1 MIGTQTIGDFY
12 GASVTRVGADAQGF
26 QTSAASQ
33 SQVIQ
38 QLQNMRN
45 SVSGVNLDE
54 ELSNMLQYQRS
65 YQAAARLMST
75 IDSMIGDLV
84 TGLGS
89 TTN

>member
-1 MIGTQTIGDFY
+1 MRD
-12 GASVTRVGADAQGF
+12 ASVTRVGADAQGF